1 MNYELICRYIFRVTS
16 ISEAGLQ
23 RSLEHL
29 LINDFKDDGEHE
41 AVRQHLQQQVV
52 RRHLNHPLPQQEGTG

>member
-1 MNYELICRYIFRVTS
+1 MLLS
-16 ISEAGLQ
+16 
-23 RSLEHL
+23 SLEHL